1 MILKAIVDK
10 VLDKYN
16 IRVRIPELD
25 RAEYNASSTSRDD
38 LNVAIICTLPGFDLN
53 LQEGDIVFVSFEPNG
68 QCLILGCLF
77 RKSLQSLYSDASL
90 NSIDIFSEANLPYKT
105 TIGNVSS
112 QSISMLEGCD
122 KNINSRFNSIEEQIN
137 NLQKRELISPSG
149 KKFKLTVDDNG
160 ILNVEEII
168 TKDAEV

>member
-77 RKSLQSLYSDASL
+77 RK
-90 NSIDIFSEANLPYKT
+90 
-105 TIGNVSS
+105 
-112 QSISMLEGCD
+112 
-122 KNINSRFNSIEEQIN
+122 
-137 NLQKRELISPSG
+137 
-149 KKFKLTVDDNG
+149 
-160 ILNVEEII
+160 
-168 TKDAEV
+168 